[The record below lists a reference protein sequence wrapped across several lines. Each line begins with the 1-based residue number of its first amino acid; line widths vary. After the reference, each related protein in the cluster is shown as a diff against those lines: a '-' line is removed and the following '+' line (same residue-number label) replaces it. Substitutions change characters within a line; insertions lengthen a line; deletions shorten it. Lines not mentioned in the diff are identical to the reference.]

1 MAKKENLLDQMKA
14 NPSLEP
20 IARLAELAAT
30 ARMIANEAAKVGDTL
45 SQFALKGELNKENLP
60 ATEAWETLCDFY
72 KHGAR
77 DFASGINEA
86 IEASGI
92 AILEQKMNEYESFI
106 VNSLS
111 EMYAN
116 DEQFRAMF
124 DEAMRKRKKDGKA

>member
-20 IARLAELAAT
+20 IARLAELTDIAEGL
-30 ARMIANEAAKVGDTL
+30 ARQAEEIGDKL
-45 SQFALKGELNKENLP
+45 SVFAVKGELNKENLP

-92 AILEQKMNEYESFI
+92 DILAQKMNEYESFI